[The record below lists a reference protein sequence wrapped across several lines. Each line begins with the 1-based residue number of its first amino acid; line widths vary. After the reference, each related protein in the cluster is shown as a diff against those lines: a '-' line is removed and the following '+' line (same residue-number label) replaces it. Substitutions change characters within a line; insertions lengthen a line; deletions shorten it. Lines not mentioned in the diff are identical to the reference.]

1 MTSIIEIKNSEQ
13 EMELLINHAK
23 LIVFKDELQ
32 ANLQETDAS
41 LRNADPYISAY
52 LKVDFLTQDERD
64 SVINNYT
71 ELNPYYKSLFDKY
84 EIPYYVSRLAKDLD
98 IIKEPLFFNDSI
110 LTDFKTTYSKILKF
124 FFATVY
130 NKAMESD
137 YNYRNFCKFVVVT
150 MTIINLIDN
159 KCSKPFDVNVLDEYS
174 LNNFLYSF
182 GITFFNNFPIKYK
195 RKLVSSLNRLISEK
209 GSNQV
214 LLDIL
219 DVFDFQNIDIFKYY
233 LIKNYSSNI
242 SDLDTDIRFLITNIN
257 NPSINNAI
265 INNDYRIETF
275 ESVTNNDEYWE
286 VSKDELE
293 DIDFDYV
300 ASKYFSVEATYDLFE
315 RTSSSIT
322 VFNFLKQIKL
332 TNPNYKYLLIEDS
345 TISNSP
351 IEIQDLLGALNL
363 LVINNYSLPDQIIH
377 SFTGNVQSFPV
388 TLVPSLNPIQT
399 ELQPYKFSINKD
411 INFTIFNKALQHNL
425 KMKNLLLSNIK
436 SSTNNSDFKNY
447 IRQYR
452 NKVNASLTNT
462 QSYYNNFSNFYDY
475 LKFKNQDLGEYLD
488 KIISEN
494 NYQKGILELLD
505 ILALYTKQLSLVVN
519 SDSIQGLVEI
529 LKQTIEVFKSYTI
542 TLRAVEILTTA
553 KERNFFKFTESFIV
567 SSSMDLPKVRLLFN
581 DVIMDLN
588 TTSDSSSTVLLVD
601 SFDFDIT
608 GSN

>member
-1 MTSIIEIKNSEQ
+1 MTNIIEIKNSEQ

-23 LIVFKDELQ
+23 LVVFKDEIE
-32 ANLQETDAS
+32 ANLNETEDS

-52 LKVDFLTQDERD
+52 LRVDSLTQEQRD
-64 SVINNYT
+64 SLIDNYT

-84 EIPYYVSRLAKDLD
+84 EIPYYISRLAKDLD
-98 IIKEPLFFNDSI
+98 IIKEPIFFNDSI
-110 LTDFKTTYSKILKF
+110 LSDFKTSYSKILKF

-130 NKAMESD
+130 NKSMESD
-137 YNYRNFCKFVVVT
+137 YNYRNFCRFVMVT
-150 MTIINLIDN
+150 MTITNLIDK
-159 KCSKPFDVNVLDEYS
+159 KCNNPFDINILDEYS

-219 DVFDFQNIDIFKYY
+219 DVFDFQSIDIFKYY

-242 SDLDTDIRFLITNIN
+242 SNLDTDIRFLITNIN

-275 ESVTNNDEYWE
+275 ENVTSSDEYWE

-322 VFNFLKQIKL
+322 VFNFLKQVKL
-332 TNPNYKYLLIEDS
+332 SNPNYNYLLIEDT
-345 TISNSP
+345 TISSSP

-363 LVINNYSLPDQIIH
+363 LVINSYSLPDQIIH
-377 SFTGNVQSFPV
+377 SFNGIVQSFPV
-388 TLVPSLNPIQT
+388 PLVNSLNPIQT

-411 INFTIFNKALQHNL
+411 VNFAIFNKALQHNL
-425 KMKNLLLSNIK
+425 KMKNLLLDKIK
-436 SSTNNSDFKNY
+436 TSTTNSDFKNY
-447 IRQYR
+447 VRQYKS
-452 NKVNASLTNT
+452 KVNLSLSNT
-462 QSYYNNFSNFYDY
+462 QSYYNNFTNFYSY
-475 LKFKNQDLGEYLD
+475 LKFKNQDLGDYID
-488 KIISEN
+488 KIINES

-519 SDSIQGLVEI
+519 SDSLQGLVGI

-542 TLRAVEILTTA
+542 TLRSVDILTTA
-553 KERNFFKFTESFIV
+553 REKNFFKFTESYIM
-567 SSSMDLPKVRLLFN
+567 SSNMDLPKVRILFN
-581 DVIMDLN
+581 DLITDIN
-588 TTSDSSSTVLLVD
+588 TTTDLSSTVLLAD
-601 SFDFDIT
+601 SFNFDVS